1 MQPKQ
6 TSGAASRA
14 AAAQAVMQ
22 VLEHGRSLSQ
32 AIPEATQ
39 ALSSRDRALVQSICY
54 AVMRQLP
61 LFNFVLAELLE
72 KPLKG
77 QLKILHYLLLVG
89 TCQILALS
97 TSAHAAVAATVDAAV
112 LLGRSRQK
120 GLVNGVLRNLLRQQ
134 EDLLSAASARTD
146 LSYAHPRWLLERIQA
161 AYPQQWR
168 DIVTAN
174 NAQAPMWLRVNTA
187 KVEPSNYLA
196 QLQAADIAAE
206 LSTEVPTAIRLA
218 QPIDVYQLPGFE
230 QGLISVQDIA
240 AQRAAI
246 LLDAQSGERVLDCC
260 AAPGGKTAHILERS
274 HDLAQVI
281 ALDNDAHRLQ
291 RVTENLSR
299 LQLAAKVLC
308 ADASEPKTWW
318 DGTPFQRI
326 LLDAPCSATGV
337 IRRHPDIKWLRR
349 ASDIDTL
356 VAIQADILR
365 SMWSVLAPGGTLLYA
380 TCSILPEEN
389 HKQIKSFVE
398 NNEDAIW
405 CSLTQTEQ
413 HDLQFIPGQAGGDGF
428 YYAKLE
434 KRK

>member
-1 MQPKQ
+1 MHPTQ

-14 AAAQAVMQ
+14 AAAKAIMD

-32 AIPEATQ
+32 AIPEATEK
-39 ALSSRDRALVQSICY
+39 LSGRDRALVQSICY

-77 QLKILHYLLLVG
+77 QLKVLHYLLLVG

-97 TSAHAAVAATVDAAV
+97 TSPHAAVAATVDAAM

-134 EDLLSAASARTD
+134 EELLAKAAARKE
-146 LSYAHPRWLLERIQA
+146 LAHAHPRWLLERIQE

-168 DIVTAN
+168 DVVAAN
-174 NAQAPMWLRVNTA
+174 NEQAPMWLRVNTA
-187 KVEPSNYLA
+187 KVDAPAYLA
-196 QLQAADIAAE
+196 RLRHADIAAE
-206 LSTEVPTAIRLA
+206 LSSEVPTAIRLA
-218 QPIDVYQLPGFE
+218 QPVDVSQLPGFE
-230 QGLISVQDIA
+230 QGQVSVQDVA
-240 AQRAAI
+240 AQRAA
-246 LLDAQSGERVLDCC
+246 LLLGAQSSDRVLDCC
-260 AAPGGKTAHILERS
+260 AAPGGKTAHILETGS
-274 HDLAQVI
+274 DLGEVI
-281 ALDNDAHRLQ
+281 ALDSDAQRLT
-291 RVTENLSR
+291 RVSENLTR
-299 LQLAAKVLC
+299 LQLSAKVLC

-356 VAIQADILR
+356 VAIQADILN

-398 NNEDAIW
+398 NHEDAIW
-405 CSLTQTEQ
+405 CSLTEGPQR
-413 HDLQFIPGQAGGDGF
+413 DLQFIPGQAGGDGF